1 MAKIKQLW
9 FNSGYAEGEIFFF
22 CGRLHSPMN
31 TEKENLGT
39 FYVTPFNKFSFS
51 SSLFPPFPL
60 LCNTCH
66 FLLFFPLFLPLVF
79 IKSLFLA
86 GLFFKTHSSSS
97 DSRKRQEVVEWCLFL
112 SHLNK
117 QILSGDIDPFGIT
130 HGLWPTARIRKSRG
144 FCRFGL
150 EQDFGPQFLTPLNPF
165 VQYTHCNGMQQP
177 RLMLISVFKCVP
189 SKNVALGNAPGIYD
203 FTL

>member
-1 MAKIKQLW
+1 
-9 FNSGYAEGEIFFF
+9 
-22 CGRLHSPMN
+22 MN

-97 DSRKRQEVVEWCLFL
+97 DSRETRSSRMVPFL
-112 SHLNK
+112 V
-117 QILSGDIDPFGIT
+117 P
-130 HGLWPTARIRKSRG
+130 
-144 FCRFGL
+144 
-150 EQDFGPQFLTPLNPF
+150 PQQTNPF
-165 VQYTHCNGMQQP
+165 WRYRPFRHHSWPLTHCQNQEKQRVLPLWVGTGF
-177 RLMLISVFKCVP
+177 RSSVSDASEPFCAVHT
-189 SKNVALGNAPGIYD
+189 LQWNAAAPPYAD
-203 FTL
+203 FCF